1 MSVVAFLAGVVG
13 SGVAAEAAKT
23 ALQELTDGDTARIDE
38 DEKKSSEEKIDDD
51 DVLMDEDDK
60 EDSLSALPAATKSNS
75 GTPAPIPSDSAQT
88 KKKHTLPH
96 SKVVRAAEL
105 ALKSS
110 AKAAQTL
117 ATAEDTQIRSALASL
132 IKLTLT
138 KLELKMS
145 QFEELEDLLE
155 EERKSLEA
163 ARMGLVNERV
173 GLKRMLDA
181 VRLEI
186 AKNGG
191 VGGAGGVGAA
201 VMMASNSGLGTT
213 GQGSVVMEVG
223 NGSLQSDVG
232 PVADGS
238 MLQLS

>member
-1 MSVVAFLAGVVG
+1 MTGVQ
-13 SGVAAEAAKT
+13 T
-23 ALQELTDGDTARIDE
+23 C
-38 DEKKSSEEKIDDD
+38 
-51 DVLMDEDDK
+51 
-60 EDSLSALPAATKSNS
+60 ALPIS
-75 GTPAPIPSDSAQT
+75 
-88 KKKHTLPH
+88 
-96 SKVVRAAEL
+96 
-105 ALKSS
+105 
-110 AKAAQTL
+110 
-117 ATAEDTQIRSALASL
+117 
-132 IKLTLT
+132 

-191 VGGAGGVGAA
+191 VGGAGSVGAA
-201 VMMASNSGLGTT
+201 VMMASNAGLGTT

-223 NGSLQSDVG
+223 NGSTQSDVG
-232 PVADGS
+232 PVVDGS
-238 MLQLS
+238 TLQLS